1 MQLVERHI
9 ITKTHP
15 FWSSLD
21 QVCFAS
27 KNLYNKANYNIRQS
41 LIFCGEFSN
50 YNLLD
55 KVLKST
61 PEYRALPAKV
71 AQQTLRNLE
80 QNWRSFFAGLKEYK
94 LHPEKFLGKPKLP
107 KYKDKN
113 GRHLVIYTAQAVS
126 KKSLKQ
132 GLIKLSGL
140 DFSFPTKIMGERLNQ
155 VRVIPKN
162 NYYVIEVI
170 YEKEEVKAKEI
181 TEKIASIDLGINNLI
196 ALTSNQLGFTP
207 ILINGRILKSI
218 NQFYNLKKAIGQKQ
232 LPSGQ
237 YWSNRLSLLTR
248 KREEKINNYFHQVSN
263 YLVKLLLEWGID
275 TLVIGKNKNWKQGV
289 ELGKRNNQ
297 NFTNIPHN
305 KLIEKIKYK
314 CELVG
319 IKVKEMEESYTSIAS
334 FLDLDEIPIYGEV
347 REEEKVKFS
356 GRRIKRGLYRS
367 GSGKLINADVNA
379 SYNILRKA
387 FPNAFAEGIERC
399 VVHPR
404 LVIPTKQKMKGSA

>member
-9 ITKTHP
+9 ITKTHS

-41 LIFCGEFSN
+41 LIFCGEFSS

-80 QNWRSFFAGLKEYK
+80 QNWSSFFAGIKEYK
-94 LHPEKFLGKPKLP
+94 SHPEKFLGKPKLP

-132 GLIKLSGL
+132 GSIKLSGL
-140 DFSFPTKIMGERLNQ
+140 DFSFPSKIRGEKLHQ
-155 VRVIPKN
+155 VRVVPKN
-162 NYYVIEVI
+162 NYYIIEVI
-170 YEKEEVKAKEI
+170 YEKEEVKPKDK
-181 TEKIASIDLGINNLI
+181 TEKIAAIDLGINNLI
-196 ALTSNQLGFTP
+196 ALTSNQQGFTP

-218 NQFYNLKKAIGQKQ
+218 NQFYNLKKAKLQKQ
-232 LPSGQ
+232 LPLGQ

-248 KREEKINNYFHQVSN
+248 KREEKINDYFHKVSS
-263 YLVKLLLEWGID
+263 YLVNLLLESEID
-275 TLVIGKNKNWKQGV
+275 TLVIGKNKNWKQKV

-297 NFTNIPHN
+297 NFTSIPHN

-314 CELVG
+314 CQLVG
-319 IKVKEMEESYTSIAS
+319 ITVIEREESYTSVAS
-334 FLDLDEIPIYGEV
+334 FLDLDEMPTYGVV

-387 FPNAFAEGIERC
+387 FPKAFVEGIERC

-404 LVIPTKQKMKGSA
+404 LVTSTKQKMKVST

>member
-1 MQLVERHI
+1 MQLVERHV
-9 ITKTHP
+9 ITKTHS

-41 LIFCGEFSN
+41 LIFCRQFSD
-50 YNLLD
+50 YYLLD

-61 PEYRALPAKV
+61 PEYRVLPAKV
-71 AQQTLRNLE
+71 AQQTLLNLQ
-80 QNWRSFFAGLKEYK
+80 QNWNSFFSAIKEYK
-94 LHPEKFLGKPKLP
+94 LHREKFLGKPKLP
-107 KYKDKN
+107 KYKDKD

-132 GLIKLSGL
+132 GQIKLSGL
-140 DFSFPTKIMGERLNQ
+140 NFSFPTKIRVEKLNQ

-162 NYYVIEVI
+162 NCYIIEVI
-170 YEKEEVKAKEI
+170 YEKEEVKAKEK
-181 TEKIASIDLGINNLI
+181 TAKIASIDLGINNLI
-196 ALTSNQLGFTP
+196 ALTSNQLGFSP

-218 NQFYNLKKAIGQKQ
+218 NQFYNLKKAHLQKQ
-232 LPSGQ
+232 LTSGQ

-248 KREEKINNYFHQVSN
+248 KREEKINDYFHKVSN
-263 YLVKLLLEWGID
+263 YLVNILLEYGVD

-289 ELGKRNNQ
+289 NLGTRNNQ

-314 CELVG
+314 CELRG
-319 IKVKEMEESYTSIAS
+319 IKVIEREESYTSVAS
-334 FLDLDEIPIYGEV
+334 FLDLDEMPTYGEV
-347 REEEKVKFS
+347 REGEKVKFS
-356 GRRIKRGLYRS
+356 GTRIKRGLYRS
-367 GSGKLINADVNA
+367 GSGKVINADINA

-387 FPNAFAEGIERC
+387 FPNAFAEGIA
-399 VVHPR
+399 
-404 LVIPTKQKMKGSA
+404 LGA

>member
-107 KYKDKN
+107 KYKDKD

-140 DFSFPTKIMGERLNQ
+140 DFSFFTKINSDRLNQ

-162 NYYVIEVI
+162 NYYIIEVI

-334 FLDLDEIPIYGEV
+334 FLDLDEIPIYGDV
-347 REEEKVKFS
+347 TQEEKVKFS

-367 GSGKLINADVNA
+367 SSGKLINADVNA

>member
-9 ITKTHP
+9 ITKNHS

-80 QNWRSFFAGLKEYK
+80 QNWSSFFAGIKEYK
-94 LHPEKFLGKPKLP
+94 SHPEKFLGKPKLP

-140 DFSFPTKIMGERLNQ
+140 DFYFRTKIEGEKLHQ

-162 NYYVIEVI
+162 NYYIIEVI
-170 YEKEEVKAKEI
+170 CEKEEVKAKEKI
-181 TEKIASIDLGINNLI
+181 EKIASIDLGINNLI
-196 ALTSNQLGFTP
+196 ALTSNQQGFRP

-218 NQFYNLKKAIGQKQ
+218 NQFYNLKKAKLQKK
-232 LPSGQ
+232 LPLGQ

-248 KREEKINNYFHQVSN
+248 KREEKINDYFHKVSS
-263 YLVKLLLEWGID
+263 YLVNILLDSGID
-275 TLVIGKNKNWKQGV
+275 TLVIGKNKNWKQKV

-297 NFTNIPHN
+297 NFANIPHN

-319 IKVKEMEESYTSIAS
+319 IKVRETEESYTSVAS
-334 FLDLDEIPIYGEV
+334 FLDLDEMPIYGKVPEG
-347 REEEKVKFS
+347 EKVKFS
-356 GRRIKRGLYRS
+356 GERIKRGLYRS

-387 FPNAFAEGIERC
+387 FPKAFVEGIERC

-404 LVIPTKQKMKGSA
+404 LVIPTKQKMKGST

>member
-9 ITKTHP
+9 ITKTHS

-41 LIFCGEFSN
+41 LVFCGQFSD
-50 YNLLD
+50 YYLLD

-71 AQQTLRNLE
+71 AQQTLLNLQ
-80 QNWRSFFAGLKEYK
+80 QNWNSFFLAIKEYK
-94 LHPEKFLGKPKLP
+94 SHPEKFLGKPKLP

-126 KKSLKQ
+126 QKILKQ

-140 DFSFPTKIMGERLNQ
+140 NFSFPTKVQGEKLNQ
-155 VRVIPKN
+155 VRVILKN
-162 NYYVIEVI
+162 NYYIIEVI
-170 YEKEEVKAKEI
+170 YEKEEEKAKEK
-181 TEKIASIDLGINNLI
+181 TEKIAGIDLGINNLI
-196 ALTSNQLGFTP
+196 ALTSNQHGFTP

-218 NQFYNLKKAIGQKQ
+218 NQFYNLKKAKLQKQ

-237 YWSNRLSLLTR
+237 YWSNRLCLLTR
-248 KREEKINNYFHQVSN
+248 KREAKINDYFHKVSS
-263 YLVKLLLEWGID
+263 YLVNLLLEWGID
-275 TLVIGKNKNWKQGV
+275 TLVIGKNTNWKQKV
-289 ELGKRNNQ
+289 ELGTRNNQ

-314 CELVG
+314 CQLKG
-319 IKVKEMEESYTSIAS
+319 IKVIEREESYTSVAS
-334 FLDLDEIPIYGEV
+334 FLDLDEMPTYEEV
-347 REEEKVKFS
+347 REGEKVKFS
-356 GRRIKRGLYRS
+356 GTRIKRGLYRS
-367 GSGKLINADVNA
+367 GSGKLINADLNA

-387 FPNAFAEGIERC
+387 FPNAYAEGIERC
-399 VVHPR
+399 VVHPQ
-404 LVIPTKQKMKGSA
+404 LVTFTKPKMKGSA

>member
-9 ITKTHP
+9 ITKTHS

-55 KVLKST
+55 KLLKST

-80 QNWRSFFAGLKEYK
+80 QNWSSFFAGIKEYK
-94 LHPEKFLGKPKLP
+94 SHPEKFLGKPKLP
-107 KYKDKN
+107 KYKNKD

-140 DFSFPTKIMGERLNQ
+140 DFSFPTKIREEKLYQ
-155 VRVIPKN
+155 VRVVPKN
-162 NYYVIEVI
+162 NYYIIEVI
-170 YEKEEVKAKEI
+170 YEKEEVKPKDK
-181 TEKIASIDLGINNLI
+181 TEKIAGIDLGINNLI
-196 ALTSNQLGFTP
+196 ALTSNQHGFIP

-218 NQFYNLKKAIGQKQ
+218 NQFYNLKKAKLQKR

-248 KREEKINNYFHQVSN
+248 KREEKINDYFHKVSS
-263 YLVKLLLEWGID
+263 YLVNILIEYEID
-275 TLVIGKNKNWKQGV
+275 TLVIGKNKNWKHKI

-297 NFTNIPHN
+297 NFTSIPHN
-305 KLIEKIKYK
+305 KLREKIKYK
-314 CELVG
+314 CQLVG
-319 IKVKEMEESYTSIAS
+319 IKVIEREESYTSVAS
-334 FLDLDEIPIYGEV
+334 FLDLDEMPTYGVV

-387 FPNAFAEGIERC
+387 FPNAFVEGIERC
-399 VVHPR
+399 VVQPR
-404 LVIPTKQKMKGSA
+404 LVTPTKQKMKGSA

>member
-9 ITKTHP
+9 ITKTHS

-41 LIFCGEFSN
+41 LIFCGEFSS

-80 QNWRSFFAGLKEYK
+80 QNWSSFFAGIKEYK
-94 LHPEKFLGKPKLP
+94 SHPEKFLGKPKLP

-126 KKSLKQ
+126 KKTLKQ

-140 DFSFPTKIMGERLNQ
+140 DFSFPTKIQGEKLHQ

-162 NYYVIEVI
+162 NYYIIEVI
-170 YEKEEVKAKEI
+170 YEKEEVKAKDKI
-181 TEKIASIDLGINNLI
+181 EKIAAIDLGINNLI
-196 ALTSNQLGFTP
+196 ALTSNQQGFTP

-218 NQFYNLKKAIGQKQ
+218 NQFYNLKKAKLQKQ
-232 LPSGQ
+232 LPLGQ

-248 KREEKINNYFHQVSN
+248 KREEKINDYFHKVSS
-263 YLVKLLLEWGID
+263 YLVNMLLESGID
-275 TLVIGKNKNWKQGV
+275 TLVIGKNKNWKQEV
-289 ELGKRNNQ
+289 NLGKRNNQ
-297 NFTNIPHN
+297 NFTSIPHN

-314 CELVG
+314 CQLVG
-319 IKVKEMEESYTSIAS
+319 IKVIEREESYTSVAS
-334 FLDLDEIPIYGEV
+334 FLDLDEMPTYGVV

-356 GRRIKRGLYRS
+356 GRRINRGLYRS
-367 GSGKLINADVNA
+367 SSGKLINADVNA

-387 FPNAFAEGIERC
+387 FPKAFVEGIERC

-404 LVIPTKQKMKGSA
+404 LVTPTKQKMKGST